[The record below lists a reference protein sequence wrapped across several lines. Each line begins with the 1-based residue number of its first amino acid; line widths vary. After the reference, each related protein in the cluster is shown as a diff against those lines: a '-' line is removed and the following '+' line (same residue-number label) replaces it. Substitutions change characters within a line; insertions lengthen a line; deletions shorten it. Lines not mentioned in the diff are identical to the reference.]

1 MTSAWF
7 GRRQPAAGAI
17 SRIPAAGWDPGP
29 VPFDGASDAGQPPA
43 QVCDA
48 AAGAL
53 RQAIEMT
60 ALAER
65 GRDTGPDGYDTIARD
80 MAHGWPHLFE
90 IRCAYP
96 AATSETPIPCDTV
109 HRDPAAPSFR
119 DLGLS
124 ALAAGWDLDA
134 LGRWACPR
142 CGQASSEYRTRRPVT
157 VWADGAAGRR
167 GEMWDVHEAYGG
179 PPVLTPGGQI
189 LTIAAEHVLTARAE
203 HDLFRRV
210 RDARAKHAGMP
221 R

>member
-1 MTSAWF
+1 VTSTWF
-7 GRRQPAAGAI
+7 IRRPAERPA

-29 VPFDGASDAGQPPA
+29 IPFDGASDTGQPPG
-43 QVCDA
+43 QVYDDA
-48 AAGAL
+48 ADAL

-60 ALAER
+60 ALA
-65 GRDTGPDGYDTIARD
+65 GRDPAAGDGHDTIARD

-96 AATSETPIPCDTV
+96 AATSETPIPCDTKP
-109 HRDPAAPSFR
+109 HRDLTAPSFR

-124 ALAAGWDLDA
+124 ALAAGWHLDA

-142 CGQASSEYRTRRPVT
+142 CCQASSEYRTRRPVA
-157 VWADGAAGRR
+157 VWAEGAAGRR

-189 LTIAAEHVLTARAE
+189 LTVAAEHVLTARAE
-203 HDLFRRV
+203 HDLFRKV
-210 RDARAKHAGMP
+210 RDARARHAGMP